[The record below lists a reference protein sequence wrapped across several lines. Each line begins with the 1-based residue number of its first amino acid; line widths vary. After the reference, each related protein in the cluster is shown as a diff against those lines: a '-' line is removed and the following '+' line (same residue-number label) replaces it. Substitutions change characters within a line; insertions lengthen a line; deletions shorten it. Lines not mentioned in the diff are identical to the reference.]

1 MQLDFGQ
8 SLMVWIQFLLSS
20 AIVVAAAVKLAEYGD
35 VVAVRT
41 KLGGLFVGTFFLAA
55 ATSLPELIA
64 SISSFRLGVPNLAA
78 GNFFGSN
85 MVNIVLLAGVD
96 LFFYQVP
103 LLRRVAINHSLS
115 SALAT
120 VLMLVAVISLF
131 ADINLTIGWVGV
143 DSLVIIALYFAGIW
157 LIQRENVTTGP
168 PPPAIEPAP
177 GFPSLRRGVIGFAIA
192 AAILVV
198 AVPSLVGA
206 STEIA
211 SITGLGTGFVGTAL
225 LSIVTSLPELIAV
238 IAAIRLNALDLAVGN
253 LLGSSVFNM
262 LGMATA
268 DFFLT
273 SGRFLGAI
281 DTNFVLVGL
290 LAMLLTNMALVGILA
305 RVERRFWFIE
315 LDSMAIVVVYLL
327 GMYLLYVRGIGL

>member
-1 MQLDFGQ
+1 
-8 SLMVWIQFLLSS
+8 MVWLQFLLSS

-35 VVAVRT
+35 VIAVRT
-41 KLGGLFVGTFFLAA
+41 KLGGLFVGTIFLAG

-64 SISSFRLGVPNLAA
+64 SVSSFQLGVPNLAA

-85 MVNIVLLAGVD
+85 MINIVLLAIVD

-103 LLRRVAINHSLS
+103 LLRRVAINHALT

-131 ADINLTIGWVGV
+131 ADIDLTVGWVGV
-143 DSLVIIALYFAGIW
+143 DSLAIIGLYFAGMW
-157 LIQRENVTTGP
+157 LLQRENSAT
-168 PPPAIEPAP
+168 PAP
-177 GFPSLRRGVIGFAIA
+177 PSVQPGERFPTLRRGVVGFLA
-192 AAILVV
+192 AAAALVV
-198 AVPSLVGA
+198 VVPQLVAA

-211 SITGLGTGFVGTAL
+211 AITGLGTGFVGTAL
-225 LSIVTSLPELIAV
+225 LSLVTSLPELIAV
-238 IAAIRLNALDLAVGN
+238 IAAVRLNALDMAVGN

-262 LGMATA
+262 LGLATA

-305 RVERRFWFIE
+305 RVERRIGFIE
-315 LDSMAIVVVYLL
+315 LDSLAILVVYVL
-327 GMYLLYVRGIGL
+327 GMYLLYTLGIGV